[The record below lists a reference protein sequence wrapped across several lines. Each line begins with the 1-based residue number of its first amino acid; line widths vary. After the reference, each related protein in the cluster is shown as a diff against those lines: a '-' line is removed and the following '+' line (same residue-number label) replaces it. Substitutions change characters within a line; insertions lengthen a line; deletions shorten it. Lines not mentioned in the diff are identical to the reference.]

1 MACTQVFTVSTDE
14 INNNNYDNNKN
25 RSKNKKRNSL
35 NYQCVTEFLLM
46 ASSSSLP

>member
-14 INNNNYDNNKN
+14 INNNDNNKN
-25 RSKNKKRNSL
+25 RSKNKKRNLL
-35 NYQCVTEFLLM
+35 NYQCMTEFLLM

>member
-14 INNNNYDNNKN
+14 INNNDNNKN
-25 RSKNKKRNSL
+25 RSKNKKRNLL
-35 NYQCVTEFLLM
+35 NYQCMIEFLLM